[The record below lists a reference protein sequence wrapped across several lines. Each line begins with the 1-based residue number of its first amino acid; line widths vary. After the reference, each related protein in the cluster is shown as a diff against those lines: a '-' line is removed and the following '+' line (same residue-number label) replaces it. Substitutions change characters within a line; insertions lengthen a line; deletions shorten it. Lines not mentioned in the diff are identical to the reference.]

1 MTLAIAVALLSS
13 VGTFLIVR
21 GGPVRLILGFILLG
35 HAANLV
41 IIAAGGSFR
50 REAALVDGGPRIET
64 MADPLPQAFVLTAI
78 VITFGVTVYLLSLV
92 ARTARPPRARSAA
105 AKRRTPAGSAPG
117 SSAAPATSA
126 APSAPASAA
135 TASSAAQAAT
145 APSAPA
151 PAAEGGDTDD

>member
-1 MTLAIAVALLSS
+1 MTLAIAVAVLTS

-41 IIAAGGSFR
+41 IIAAGGTFR
-50 REAALVDGGPRIET
+50 REAALVDQGAFVDT

-92 ARTARPPRARSAA
+92 ARTAMPQRAGAGAA
-105 AKRRTPAGSAPG
+105 F
-117 SSAAPATSA
+117 AASQL
-126 APSAPASAA
+126 
-135 TASSAAQAAT
+135 AQT
-145 APSAPA
+145 
-151 PAAEGGDTDD
+151 EGGVEDD

>member
-1 MTLAIAVALLSS
+1 MTLAIAVAVLTS

-41 IIAAGGSFR
+41 IIAAGGTFR
-50 REAALVDGGPRIET
+50 REAALVDEGVFIET

-92 ARTARPPRARSAA
+92 ARTAMPPSRRAGAHTLTPSGRV
-105 AKRRTPAGSAPG
+105 RRE
-117 SSAAPATSA
+117 
-126 APSAPASAA
+126 
-135 TASSAAQAAT
+135 
-145 APSAPA
+145 
-151 PAAEGGDTDD
+151 EGGDLGD